1 MKASNPRCQPRP
13 FGEARKCDLAGAS
26 PRAAARLYFR
36 GAAWRSVGSLDD
48 SFLGSHLMSSVAEKG
63 AGAARLQVDG
73 KDFDLPVVVGTEKE
87 RGLDVSKLLST
98 SGCMTLDEGYANT
111 GATTSS
117 ITFLDG
123 DRGILRYRGYGIE
136 DLAGKCDFLEVAHL
150 LIYGELPN
158 EEQLAKFRGT
168 ILRHTMLHED
178 LRKFYGGF
186 PRDAHPMA
194 ILSAAV
200 SALSTFYQDSLDPA
214 DPRQVEI
221 SIHRLLA
228 KLPTIAAYS
237 YKKSIGQPFVY
248 PQNDLTYCANFLQMM
263 FAVPCEPYEVDPDA
277 VAALNLL
284 LIVHADHEQNCSTST
299 VRMVGSSNANLF
311 ASISAGICALWGPLH
326 GGANEAVV
334 LMLEKILADG
344 GDVKKSVEMAKDKR
358 SNFRLMGFGHRV
370 YKNFDPRCVI
380 IKKACDKLL
389 AKMSIRDPLFDIA
402 QELEQV
408 ALSDEYFIERKL
420 YPNVDF
426 YSGVIYRALG
436 IPVGM
441 FTVLFAMGRLPGWIA
456 HWVEM
461 HQNPQKRICRP
472 RQVYTGATHRP
483 LVPLRDRK

>member
-1 MKASNPRCQPRP
+1 
-13 FGEARKCDLAGAS
+13 
-26 PRAAARLYFR
+26 
-36 GAAWRSVGSLDD
+36 
-48 SFLGSHLMSSVAEKG
+48 MSSVLEKKS
-63 AGAARLQVDG
+63 ASEIARLELGG
-73 KDFDLPVVVGTEKE
+73 KSYEMPVVTGSEKE
-87 RGLDVSKLLST
+87 RGLDISKLLAT
-98 SGCMTLDEGYANT
+98 TGCTTLDEGYANT
-111 GATTSS
+111 GSTQSS
-117 ITFLDG
+117 VTFLDG
-123 DRGILRYRGYGIE
+123 DRGILRYRGYPIE
-136 DLAGKCDFLEVAHL
+136 QLAAKCDFLEVAHL

-158 EEQLAKFRGT
+158 EAELATFRT
-168 ILRHTMLHED
+168 SILRHTMLHED
-178 LRKFYGGF
+178 MRKFFGGF

-214 DPRQVEI
+214 DPRQVEV

-237 YKKSIGQPFVY
+237 YKKSAGQPFVY
-248 PQNDLTYCANFLQMM
+248 PQNDLSYTANFLQMM
-263 FAVPCEPYEVDPDA
+263 FAVPCEPYEVDHEA

-284 LIVHADHEQNCSTST
+284 LIVHGDHEQNCSTST

-334 LMLEKILADG
+334 AMLEKIIADG
-344 GDVKKSVEMAKDKR
+344 GDVKKSVNLAKDKS

-370 YKNFDPRCVI
+370 YKNFDPRCTI
-380 IKKACDKLL
+380 IKNACDKLL
-389 AKMSIRDPLFDIA
+389 ARMKIRDPLFDVA

-408 ALSDEYFIERKL
+408 ALNDPYFIERKL

-436 IPVGM
+436 IPMQM

-461 HQNPQKRICRP
+461 HHNPQKRICRP
-472 RQVYTGATHRP
+472 RQIYVGPTERAVLP
-483 LVPLRDRK
+483 VSERK